1 MLLFIL
7 NLLSCNDY
15 AVIGKPLEQDI
26 LVFPSH
32 IDFGH
37 LTSGEETGLEE
48 FAVINSGQ
56 VDLVIT
62 TPVLVTGD
70 TRFSLGNLPPQEWT
84 IGPQEHLTFEVSY
97 IPETFE
103 FNEAYI
109 EVSSDD
115 LEQPMVV
122 VTLEGNGDAPVMT
135 ISPLE
140 FDYGNIDIGCDN
152 EERITIT
159 NDGNLPLIIDDVIQ
173 MVTQPGDIFMEF
185 GSLPAP
191 PWIIEPSLSL
201 DFLVSYIPSDVGS
214 DESLIEIIGNDPVA
228 PGIETIQFGDGDVE
242 QWVTETHTAEEI
254 AVLDILWVV
263 DDSGSMNRFQTSL
276 SSNIGL
282 FVQAFISTGADY
294 RMAVVTTTYSMIGNI
309 IDGTT
314 PHPDSAIANEVVV
327 GIGGAGME
335 KGLEKSREALSDPAS
350 AGAGGAFFRTDADL
364 IVIYV
369 SDEPDWGLPWTTHLS
384 FFDSI
389 KPAGHFTPYA
399 VIGDPPGGCSVNGH
413 IRADYGEGYWDI
425 VDHYGGKWYSI
436 CATDWGVQLE
446 MMANQMSGR
455 TAYELGEENP
465 IDSTISVTVNGQ
477 ITNEWEY
484 DTNTNSVR
492 FLDGKAP
499 DPGQTIEI
507 EYAIWGC

>member
-15 AVIGKPLEQDI
+15 TMAGKALEQDI

-37 LTSGEETGLEE
+37 LNSGEETGLEE

-56 VDLVIT
+56 VDLIIT
-62 TPVLVTGD
+62 TPVLVSGND
-70 TRFSLGNLPPQEWT
+70 RFSLGALSDQEWV
-84 IGPQEHLTFEVSY
+84 IGPQEHLVFEVSY

-103 FNEAYI
+103 YNGAYI

-115 LEQPMVV
+115 LEHPLVV

-159 NDGNLPLIIDDVIQ
+159 NDGNLPLVIDDVVQ
-173 MVTQPGDIFMEF
+173 MVTQPVDIFMEF

-191 PWIIEPSLSL
+191 PWIIEPGLSL

-214 DESLIEIIGNDPVA
+214 DESLVQITGNDPASSEV
-228 PGIETIQFGDGDVE
+228 ITFQFGEGDVE
-242 QWVTETHTAEEI
+242 QWIVETHLQEEYAI
-254 AVLDILWVV
+254 LDILWVV

-282 FVQAFISTGADY
+282 FIQAFISTGADY
-294 RMAVVTTTYSMIGNI
+294 RMAVITTTHSMIGGI
-309 IDGTT
+309 IDGSTAN
-314 PHPDSAIANEVVV
+314 PEIAIANEVLV
-327 GIGGAGME
+327 GVGGAGME
-335 KGLEKSREALSDPAS
+335 KGLEKSHEALSDPIS
-350 AGAGGAFFRTDADL
+350 AGPGGAFFREDADL

-369 SDEPDWGLPWTTHLS
+369 SDEPDWGPHWNTYTN
-384 FFDSI
+384 FFDNI
-389 KPAGHFTPYA
+389 KPHGRFTPYA
-399 VIGDPPGGCSVNGH
+399 VIGDPPNGCSVNAH
-413 IRADYGEGYWDI
+413 TNATYGEGYWDI
-425 VDHYGGKWYSI
+425 VNHYGGDWYSI

-446 MMANQMSGR
+446 MMANQMAGR
-455 TAYELGEENP
+455 NAYGLGEENP
-465 IDSTISVTVNGQ
+465 ISSTISVTVNGQ
-477 ITNEWEY
+477 ITTEWEY
-484 DTNTNSVR
+484 DQNTNSIR
-492 FLDGKAP
+492 FAPGKSP